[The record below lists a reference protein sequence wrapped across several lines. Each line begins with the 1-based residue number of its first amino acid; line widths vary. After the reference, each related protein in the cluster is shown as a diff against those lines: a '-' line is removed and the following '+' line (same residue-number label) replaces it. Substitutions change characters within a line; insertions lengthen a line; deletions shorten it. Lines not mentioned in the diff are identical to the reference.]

1 MVAHKGHR
9 METKE
14 ANKSKK
20 SQSKRITEKESDT
33 QLWQEPASP
42 CQEPASPCQA
52 ACFQTCAV
60 PPGQRRAVTRG
71 DLETLAPEPI
81 PREASSLV
89 QGLGFYKASQ
99 WF

>member
-1 MVAHKGHR
+1 

-20 SQSKRITEKESDT
+20 SQNRKITQNESDT

-42 CQEPASPCQA
+42 CQA
-52 ACFQTCAV
+52 ACVQTCAV

-71 DLETLAPEPI
+71 DLQTLAPEPI

-89 QGLGFYKASQ
+89 RGLARASGFYKASQ